1 VSGLREQLRLGIFG
15 EGPRSA
21 VGTLVLGVAA
31 IVASLFYDALNHGP
45 SVLFLRTPLD
55 DLIPVV
61 GPFVI
66 PYVSLR
72 PFIYLS
78 AVLFLLFRARIYRS
92 AAVSMIVVLA
102 VSYAF
107 YAFLQTYIERPAIA
121 GDDLFA
127 RMIRDVYAGDQPFND
142 FPSLH
147 ASLSTICDPLA
158 AGRSPARRT
167 DRAMGSAHRAVDG
180 LREAALRPGCR
191 GRSAARIGHLVVV
204 APSSGGA
211 RQAARSTG
219 VGRGLGFFLGGEPRS
234 EQLRERPGLIERPR
248 RDDDL
253 LERDRIDAR
262 GLGRDREEGLLAVGA
277 GDLHQARFLVVPDLT
292 HDGPLE

>member
-15 EGPRSA
+15 ESPRTA
-21 VGTLVLGVAA
+21 VVTLLLGVTA
-31 IVASLFYDALNHGP
+31 IVVSLFYDALNHGP

-72 PFIYLS
+72 PFIYVS

-107 YAFLQTYIERPAIA
+107 YAFLQTYIDRPAIT
-121 GDDLFA
+121 GDDLFS
-127 RMIRDVYAGDQPFND
+127 RMIRDVYASDQPFND

-147 ASLSTICDPLA
+147 ASLSTFFAIHWLRVDRRLGVPIAIWAGLIVVSTVFVKQHYVPDVVAGVLLA
-158 AGRSPARRT
+158 SVTSWWSLRVLAGRGSSRDP
-167 DRAMGSAHRAVDG
+167 RAS
-180 LREAALRPGCR
+180 LT
-191 GRSAARIGHLVVV
+191 RSASA
-204 APSSGGA
+204 
-211 RQAARSTG
+211 
-219 VGRGLGFFLGGEPRS
+219 
-234 EQLRERPGLIERPR
+234 
-248 RDDDL
+248 
-253 LERDRIDAR
+253 
-262 GLGRDREEGLLAVGA
+262 
-277 GDLHQARFLVVPDLT
+277 
-292 HDGPLE
+292 

>member
-1 VSGLREQLRLGIFG
+1 MSRLREQLRFGIFG
-15 EGPRSA
+15 EGPGSA
-21 VGTLVLGVAA
+21 VGTLVLGLAA
-31 IVASLFYDALNHGP
+31 IVVSLFYDALNHGP

-55 DLIPVV
+55 ELIPVV

-107 YAFLQTYIERPAIA
+107 YALAQPYIDRPAIA

-127 RMIRDVYAGDQPFND
+127 RMIRDVYASDQPYND

-147 ASLSTICDPLA
+147 ASLSTIFAIHWVRVDRRLGLPIAVWATLIVLSTVFVKQHYVPDVVAGVLLA
-158 AGRSPARRT
+158 AVTSWWSLRLLAAHGPAAAP
-167 DRAMGSAHRAVDG
+167 RAS
-180 LREAALRPGCR
+180 
-191 GRSAARIGHLVVV
+191 V
-204 APSSGGA
+204 APSA
-211 RQAARSTG
+211 
-219 VGRGLGFFLGGEPRS
+219 
-234 EQLRERPGLIERPR
+234 
-248 RDDDL
+248 
-253 LERDRIDAR
+253 
-262 GLGRDREEGLLAVGA
+262 
-277 GDLHQARFLVVPDLT
+277 
-292 HDGPLE
+292 